1 MTGDAIRTP
10 PSALLTRRMFLDYFN
25 VPSRRITLKKGDILF
40 EQNEFNDRLYLII
53 SGDFS
58 GTVRMEDELGG
69 ERQAELFRNG
79 QNSFVGVLSFFSH
92 HGLAA
97 TRVTC
102 VSDGEVAWI
111 SRSTPPVN
119 PEQHGSLLT
128 QFVPLIIEELQNR
141 QARLAQTTQ
150 ERDTALHRLHL
161 AEKLSTLG
169 QLSAGLA
176 HELNNAIGVILRTS
190 DQLASALDSHLRR
203 AMPDDVAWF
212 ERGVRQGQIHS
223 SATVRERARQ
233 LEKDDGL
240 DYATAKRLAR
250 ILGPDDPERLPHN
263 LEECLSLWETG
274 QACHDMLLAAQHA
287 TAIVRSIK
295 QLGGGD
301 SALPRQEVDLGN
313 SLHEALALVQSDRR
327 QISIEMNMD
336 PDLPP
341 IRGNVSELTQIWVN
355 IIKNAC
361 EALKEAHTSDPAI
374 AIYARACR
382 QRSIEVTICNNGPQI
397 PDHMMDKLFLP
408 NITTKKSGSAV
419 GQGLGLGL
427 CIVKRLVDSYYGEL
441 RVETSPGQTCFH
453 VILPLNHTSDVQ
465 S

>member
-1 MTGDAIRTP
+1 MPDDTIRTP
-10 PSALLTRRMFLDYFN
+10 PSALLTRRIFLDYFN
-25 VPSRRITLKKGDILF
+25 NPERRITLKKGDILF
-40 EQNEFNDRLYLII
+40 EQNQFNDRLYLII

-58 GTVRMEDELGG
+58 GTIRMEDELGE
-69 ERQAELFRNG
+69 ERQTELFRNG
-79 QNSFVGVLSFFSH
+79 QGSFVGVLSFFSH
-92 HGLAA
+92 HMLTA
-97 TRVTC
+97 TRVAC
-102 VSDGEVAWI
+102 ASDGEVAWI
-111 SRSTPPVN
+111 SRSTPPVS
-119 PEQHGSLLT
+119 PEQHGNLLT

-150 ERDTALHRLHL
+150 ERETALHRLHL

-190 DQLASALDSHLRR
+190 DQLTGALGEHLRR
-203 AMPDDVAWF
+203 TMPDDVAWF
-212 ERGVRQGQIHS
+212 ERGLQQGQIYS
-223 SATVRERARQ
+223 SAVVRERARQ

-240 DYATAKRLAR
+240 DYAIAKRLAR
-250 ILGPDDPERLPHN
+250 ALGPDKPDRLPDN
-263 LEECLSLWETG
+263 LEACLSLWETG
-274 QACHDMLLAAQHA
+274 QACHDMMFAAQHA
-287 TAIVRSIK
+287 ATIVRSIK
-295 QLGGGD
+295 QLGGGNN
-301 SALPRQEVDLGN
+301 ALPRQDIDLGS

-327 QISIEMNMD
+327 QISIEMNID
-336 PDLPP
+336 PDLPL

-361 EALKEAHTSDPAI
+361 EALKEAHTCDPAI
-374 AIYARACR
+374 AICVRTHR

-397 PDHMMDKLFLP
+397 PDHLMDKLFLP
-408 NITTKKSGSAV
+408 SITTKKSGSAV

>member
-1 MTGDAIRTP
+1 MSDDAIRTP
-10 PSALLTRRMFLDYFN
+10 PSALLTRRIFLDYFN
-25 VPSRRITLKKGDILF
+25 DPSRRIRLKQGEILF
-40 EQNEFNDRLYLII
+40 EQNQFNDRLYLII

-58 GTVRMEDELGG
+58 GTIRLEDELGE

-79 QNSFVGVLSFFSH
+79 QNAFVGVLSFFSH
-92 HGLAA
+92 HMLTA

-150 ERDTALHRLHL
+150 ERETALHRLHL

-190 DQLASALDSHLRR
+190 DQLTGALGEHLRR
-203 AMPDDVAWF
+203 TMPDEVDWF
-212 ERGVRQGQIHS
+212 ERGLQQGQVFS

-233 LEKDDGL
+233 LEKDGGL
-240 DYATAKRLAR
+240 DYTTAKRLAR
-250 ILGPDDPERLPHN
+250 VLGPDKPDRLPHN
-263 LEECLSLWETG
+263 LEACLSLWETG
-274 QACHDMLLAAQHA
+274 QACHDMLFAAQHA
-287 TAIVRSIK
+287 ATIVRSIK
-295 QLGGGD
+295 QLGGGNN
-301 SALPRQEVDLGN
+301 ALPRQEIDLGS

-327 QISIEMNMD
+327 QINIEMTVEQE
-336 PDLPP
+336 LPP

-361 EALKEAHTSDPAI
+361 EALKESRTTDPAI
-374 AIYARACR
+374 AIYARAHR

-397 PDHMMDKLFLP
+397 PDHMLDKLFLP
-408 NITTKKSGSAV
+408 SITTKKSGSAV

>member
-1 MTGDAIRTP
+1 MSDGAIRTP
-10 PSALLTRRMFLDYFN
+10 PSALLTQRVFLDYFN
-25 VPSRRITLKKGDILF
+25 EPSRRLNLQRGDILF
-40 EQNEFNDRLYLII
+40 DQNQFNDRLYLII
-53 SGDFS
+53 RGDFS
-58 GTVRMEDELGG
+58 GTIRMEDELGT

-79 QNSFVGVLSFFSH
+79 PNSFVGVLSFFSRH
-92 HGLAA
+92 NLTA

-111 SRSTPPVN
+111 SRDTPPVN

-128 QFVPLIIEELQNR
+128 QFVPLIIEELQHR
-141 QARLAQTTQ
+141 QTRLAQTTQ
-150 ERDTALHRLHL
+150 EREAALHRLHL

-190 DQLASALDSHLRR
+190 DQLAAALDNHLRR
-203 AMPDDVAWF
+203 AMPDEFAWF
-212 ERGVRQGQIHS
+212 ERGLQEGQLLS

-233 LEKDDGL
+233 LEKNNGL

-250 ILGPDDPERLPHN
+250 VLKQDVPARLPHN
-263 LEECLSLWETG
+263 LEHCLSLWETG
-274 QACHDMLLAAQHA
+274 QACHDMLFAARHA
-287 TAIVRSIK
+287 ASIVRSIK
-295 QLGGGD
+295 QLGGASD
-301 SALPRQEVDLGN
+301 ALPRQEIDLGS

-327 QISIEMNMD
+327 QISIEMILD

-341 IRGNVSELTQIWVN
+341 ILGNVSELTQIWVN

-374 AIYARACR
+374 AIRARAYR
-382 QRSIEVTICNNGPQI
+382 QRSIEVTLCNNGPQI
-397 PDHMMDKLFLP
+397 PDHMLDKLFLP
-408 NITTKKSGSAV
+408 SITTKKSGSAV

-453 VILPLNHTSDVQ
+453 VILPLNHPSDIQ